1 MKQRS
6 SEVLKVTF
14 GLLFSVIISD
24 KRIFTDSRKH
34 LLRILLNILRNMLL
48 KCQKHV
54 QIENQKLTNCTRYVN
69 FKLIK

>member
-24 KRIFTDSRKH
+24 KRIFTDSRKT
-34 LLRILLNILRNMLL
+34 LVEDFAQYLAEYAS
-48 KCQKHV
+48 KVPKHV

>member
-24 KRIFTDSRKH
+24 KRIFTDSRKT
-34 LLRILLNILRNMLL
+34 LVEDFAQYLT
-48 KCQKHV
+48 
-54 QIENQKLTNCTRYVN
+54 EYASKLPKTCTNRESKID
-69 FKLIK
+69 KLYKIC

>member
-24 KRIFTDSRKH
+24 KRIFTDSGKT
-34 LLRILLNILRNMLL
+34 LVEDFA
-48 KCQKHV
+48 QY
-54 QIENQKLTNCTRYVN
+54 LTEYASKVPKTCTNRE
-69 FKLIK
+69 

>member
-24 KRIFTDSRKH
+24 KRIFTDSRKT
-34 LLRILLNILRNMLL
+34 LVEDFAQYLAEYASKVPKTCTNRGKCL
-48 KCQKHV
+48 KTWRSDC
-54 QIENQKLTNCTRYVN
+54 
-69 FKLIK
+69 LIHS